1 MPPKRRPNGP
11 TNITEMKTEIM
22 DLMVLIDYLREQHG
36 LITDEEY
43 AAYRPVKESRLAR
56 YTNIFHPVGSPD
68 WIARLDP
75 DFTTD
80 PDYRTAHGLDHAE
93 DRNFVD

>member
-1 MPPKRRPNGP
+1 
-11 TNITEMKTEIM
+11 
-22 DLMVLIDYLREQHG
+22 

-43 AAYRPVKESRLAR
+43 AAYRPVKEGRLAR
-56 YTNIFHPVGSPD
+56 YTNIFEEVGSPD

-80 PDYRTAHGLDHAE
+80 PDYRATRSRL
-93 DRNFVD
+93 